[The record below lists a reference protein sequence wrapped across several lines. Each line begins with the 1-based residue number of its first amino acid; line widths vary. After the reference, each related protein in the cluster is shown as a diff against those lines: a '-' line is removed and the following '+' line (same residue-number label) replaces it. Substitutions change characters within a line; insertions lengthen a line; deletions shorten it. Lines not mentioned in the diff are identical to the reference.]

1 MIGNQIIHLD
11 RVDSTSNYVAT
22 LISEGKARHGMVIL
36 AENQTN
42 GRGQRGSVWQSESS
56 KNLILSI
63 YLEHSDLEIHHQEA
77 LTHFTSIA
85 ILNCLSKFGISSV
98 IKWPNDLLVTKKKIA
113 GILIENQLRG
123 NKITSS
129 VIGIGLN
136 ILQTEFDFPGSTSIL
151 SILNKPVHKEEVF
164 ETLIFELNS
173 IYLQLQ
179 NKAYA
184 KLKENYLNNLWLL
197 GVSSIFERNNTFFNG
212 IIRGTDSFGRLEI
225 EDVDGIKT
233 YDLKEIKFTLRNE
246 L

>member
-151 SILNKPVHKEEVF
+151 SILNKSVHKEEVF

-173 IYLQLQ
+173 SYLQLQ

>member
-98 IKWPNDLLVTKKKIA
+98 RKWPNDLLVTKKKIA

-173 IYLQLQ
+173 SYLQLQ

>member
-63 YLEHSDLEIHHQEA
+63 YLEHSDLEIHHREA

-173 IYLQLQ
+173 SYLQLQ
-179 NKAYA
+179 N
-184 KLKENYLNNLWLL
+184 N
-197 GVSSIFERNNTFFNG
+197 I
-212 IIRGTDSFGRLEI
+212 
-225 EDVDGIKT
+225 
-233 YDLKEIKFTLRNE
+233 
-246 L
+246 

>member
-85 ILNCLSKFGISSV
+85 IHNCLSKFGISSV

-173 IYLQLQ
+173 SYLQLQ